1 MPWALGRVQIARL
14 AFFGYTLAVLK
25 RQETFCMKRIIAAL
39 IPAVWM
45 LSLGLAACT
54 PDAAP
59 SPTQLSTAAAPAQ
72 TAVKIAPTARTSS
85 TAAPKMSAAVDSK
98 QLRGVEVRFW
108 HPWSG
113 SEAQVVN
120 EIVEAFN
127 RDNIWGLRVIPTATG
142 GSSELLEQASAA
154 IKSGQPPSLVAAP
167 VDHILYWQQMG
178 KVVVDLNPYSA
189 DPDWGLTDAEVKDY
203 YPVFWQQDLI
213 EGQRLGI
220 PAEREARVL
229 FYNAG
234 WAKELGFDQPPA
246 TLADFQKQACAA
258 AKANAQDGLK
268 ANDGMGGWI
277 FDRNDMTL
285 MSWMRA
291 AGAKIP
297 AAADTHYRF
306 NSAEAVKAFD
316 FLRKLYDL
324 GCTWNSR
331 NPLPYEYFATR
342 AALFYS
348 GSLADVDMQEHT
360 QERLNSQDAW
370 QVIPFPTLDAKPIML
385 TGGPSYAIFRSS
397 PEEQMGAWLFIRW
410 MMLPRNQVRLVE
422 ASGSLPLSKSVLE
435 GLGNYADQQPHW
447 KQVLDDLPLLESA
460 PVLPDWWMMRNV
472 LEDAG
477 WQLLQLTPQPAHTL
491 LEQMDATIPEI
502 LKNQP

>member
-1 MPWALGRVQIARL
+1 
-14 AFFGYTLAVLK
+14 
-25 RQETFCMKRIIAAL
+25 MKRIIAAL
-39 IPAVWM
+39 IPAVWAM
-45 LSLGLAACT
+45 CLGLSACT
-54 PDAAP
+54 PDTAPNPLRP
-59 SPTQLSTAAAPAQ
+59 SPATTSTVAAPAR
-72 TAVKIAPTARTSS
+72 TAVNTMLTPQPSS
-85 TAAPKMSAAVDSK
+85 TSAPKISAAIDSK

-113 SEAQVVN
+113 NEAQVVN
-120 EIVEAFN
+120 EIIDEFN
-127 RDNIWGLRVIPTATG
+127 RDNIWGLRVVPTATG
-142 GSSELLEQASAA
+142 GSSELLEQVSAR
-154 IKSGQPPSLVAAP
+154 IKSGQPPSLAAAP

-189 DPDWGLTDAEVKDY
+189 DPDWGLTVAEVKDY

-213 EGQRLGI
+213 AGQRLGV

-234 WAKELGFDQPPA
+234 WAKELGFDKPPV
-246 TLADFQKQACAA
+246 TLADFQKQTCAA
-258 AKANAQDGLK
+258 AKANAQDGVK
-268 ANDGMGGWI
+268 ANDGTGGWI
-277 FDRNDMTL
+277 FDRNDLTL

-291 AGAKIP
+291 AGMKIP
-297 AAADTHYRF
+297 AGDDNNYHF
-306 NSAEAVKAFD
+306 NSTESVKAFD
-316 FLRKLYDL
+316 YLRKLYDL
-324 GCTWNSR
+324 GCAWISR
-331 NPLPYEYFATR
+331 NPLPYEYFAAR

-360 QERLNSQDAW
+360 QARLNSQDAW
-370 QVIPFPTLDAKPIML
+370 QVIPFPALDAQPVIL
-385 TGGPSYAIFRSS
+385 AGGPSYVVFRSS

-422 ASGSLPLSKSVLE
+422 ASGSLPLTKSALE
-435 GLGNYADQQPHW
+435 GLGKYADQQPHW

-460 PVLPDWWMMRNV
+460 PVLPDWWVMRNV

-477 WQLLQLTPQPAHTL
+477 WQLLQLTPQPSQTL
-491 LEQMDATIPEI
+491 LKQMDDTIPEI